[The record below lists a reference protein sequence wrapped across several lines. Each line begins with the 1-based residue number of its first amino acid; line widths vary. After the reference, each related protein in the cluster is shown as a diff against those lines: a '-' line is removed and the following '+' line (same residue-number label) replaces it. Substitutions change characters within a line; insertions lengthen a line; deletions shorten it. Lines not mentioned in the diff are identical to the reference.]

1 MEIDFVHEGPVVYER
16 LRWYNPELKIHEE
29 KYIKIRTCNTA
40 TEAKAVAN
48 YYKVREE

>member
-16 LRWYNPELKIHEE
+16 RRWYNPALKIHEE

-40 TEAKAVAN
+40 AEAKAVAN